1 MDELFTITEATMVGL
16 VLFSALWIFLFNYRQ
31 DHKEKYQGNKLLIV
45 FDLVINLGMSATGY
59 ILITLVFTNIPQL
72 APYESYRYPVGYLFG
87 NAHRIITEKEFLAE
101 SDDDRQ
107 IQITLSPWILL
118 SADKDV
124 LVPRHQVVTIVEPI
138 DSLKEMY
145 MEKINGSESTS
156 TDK

>member
-1 MDELFTITEATMVGL
+1 MPFGRFSISGDRNLPNQLYFIMAIKLAVLQDQDQVIAEIKELVDNG
-16 VLFSALWIFLFNYRQ
+16 
-31 DHKEKYQGNKLLIV
+31 K
-45 FDLVINLGMSATGY
+45 
-59 ILITLVFTNIPQL
+59 
-72 APYESYRYPVGYLFG
+72 PVGYLFG

-118 SADKDV
+118 SADKEV
-124 LVPRHQVVTIVEPI
+124 LIPRHQVVTIVEPI

-145 MEKINGSESTS
+145 LEKINGSQSNS